1 MKKTLLCLICALLPA
16 LAVPGAAKRRTQ
28 KGNEARPEIPILAW
42 YSIPAGQFAT
52 QERYE
57 ELRDAGFTLSFS
69 HIYKYE
75 DAIRALDLCAAT
87 GLKSIFMC
95 PELEKEPEATVAKV
109 KDHPGLGGYFL
120 RDEPG
125 NDAMDA
131 LGEWARRI
139 QSVDSLHPCYLNLL
153 PEWAFSREGYIEHL
167 RLFCEKAPLPQISY
181 DLYPI
186 LSDEKGN
193 ITLNHTFYDNLE
205 LVSKAARDRGKPF
218 WAFALS
224 TAHTPYPI
232 PTIAHLRLQLY
243 AALCYGA
250 QCLQYFTY
258 WTPLGTQWDF
268 HNAPIDENGKRT
280 DVYYLIQQ
288 VNGVVQNLS
297 WVFLGAKVKQVGFT
311 ANVPTGCATLR
322 RLPDELRRL
331 RCEQGLLVSELE
343 NGDKRYLVLVNHSVT
358 EAKNVT
364 LTARADRMKRILE
377 TGEKEDVLIESYKLE
392 PGNMAVYELL
402 DEGATVVAPAAK
414 VLPQVFA
421 ARGCI
426 RVAGGKAEVYTLD
439 GRLVGH
445 TVDVLPVP
453 SGFYVVKTRAG
464 SRKLYVR

>member
-16 LAVPGAAKRRTQ
+16 LAVPGAAKRRAQ

-167 RLFCEKAPLPQISY
+167 RLFCEKVPLPQISY

-205 LVSKAARDRGKPF
+205 LVSKAARDEGKPF

-258 WTPLGTQWDF
+258 WNPGTETWNF
-268 HNAPIDENGKRT
+268 HEAPIKQDGQRSPVYELVREMNREIQARAFVFLGSRVESVCHMGKTIPQGTRRRSTTPPHFRQLDSGDGGALVATLRNGEKT
-280 DVYYLIQQ
+280 YV
-288 VNGVVQNLS
+288 VVQNTSPTDPVQLQIETDETVTMIRPDGS
-297 WVFLGAKVKQVGFT
+297 V
-311 ANVPTGCATLR
+311 VPAH
-322 RLPDELRRL
+322 
-331 RCEQGLLVSELE
+331 
-343 NGDKRYLVLVNHSVT
+343 RYGPLF
-358 EAKNVT
+358 
-364 LTARADRMKRILE
+364 ILE
-377 TGEKEDVLIESYKLE
+377 AGNILVFSY
-392 PGNMAVYELL
+392 
-402 DEGATVVAPAAK
+402 
-414 VLPQVFA
+414 
-421 ARGCI
+421 
-426 RVAGGKAEVYTLD
+426 
-439 GRLVGH
+439 
-445 TVDVLPVP
+445 
-453 SGFYVVKTRAG
+453 
-464 SRKLYVR
+464 